1 MLQRTLTATL
11 GQHCSAI
18 YICHRATYVHAE
30 DNFAKANVKVCNT
43 NGRATTVLAHPQP
56 NTMRKANLKEFAA
69 ARDTVGF

>member
-1 MLQRTLTATL
+1 MTRILPQRFSL
-11 GQHCSAI
+11 GDLSCQ
-18 YICHRATYVHAE
+18 RATYVHAQ
-30 DNFAKANVKVCNT
+30 DDFAKANVKVCNT